1 MLVRKQGFTLIELLV
16 VIAIIA
22 ILAAILFPV
31 FARAREKARQS
42 TCTSN
47 QRQIA
52 ATTQMYAQDHEEA
65 MPLVAAAWQ
74 DLNPDPGVLI
84 CPTAGK
90 SNVNGY
96 IYNSG
101 LSGISLGEIKDP
113 VTRFVTADGVGT
125 GNEKNIFYV
134 VNDFT
139 KRHSLGLIA
148 SFADGHVQMVTDT
161 DWLANNAGVRPPP
174 AWLSGMTVVSG
185 SAGTDIRPAVN
196 LLDGLNTTRWQT
208 PDWYL
213 GNTSASNRYL
223 TFNLGSVQEVSKL
236 RIINGWKETTS
247 EGRRTATIDVY
258 VSNTSGATQSA
269 GKVLSAYL
277 LPDSDAGDTGEI
289 VVSGTGRYVTII
301 PLKVFEA
308 GTAQALNY
316 ARFSLGEMKVCG
328 RNP

>member
-1 MLVRKQGFTLIELLV
+1 MKISKKGFTLIELLV

-31 FARAREKARQS
+31 FARAREKARQT

-52 ATTQMYAQDHEEA
+52 ASVQMYAQDHEEA
-65 MPLVAAAWQ
+65 MPLVASVWQ

-113 VTRFVTADGVGT
+113 VTRFVTADGVST
-125 GNEKNIFYV
+125 GNEKNIFYLI
-134 VNDFT
+134 NDFT

-161 DWLANNAGVRPPP
+161 DWLANNSGVRPPP
-174 AWLSGMTVVSG
+174 VWLSGMTVTHGGAG
-185 SAGTDIRPAVN
+185 SDKLPASN
-196 LLDGLNTTRWQT
+196 LLDGLNNTRWQSD
-208 PDWYL
+208 DWYL
-213 GNTSASNRYL
+213 NNTPASNRYL
-223 TFNLGSVQEVSKL
+223 TFNLGSVQEVMKL
-236 RIINGWKETTS
+236 RIINGWKDTVS

-258 VSNTSGATQSA
+258 VSNTSGATQST
-269 GKVLSAYL
+269 GKVLTAYQ

-308 GTAQALNY
+308 GTPQALLY